1 MAIKV
6 GLKGDVAITVGL
18 PDGVAIV
25 VEPADEVV
33 IINAFDASGSAEPD
47 ELDESPLVEW
57 WPLPVEEWLAPGA
70 LDAAVAAAVGM
81 PVLVNPGML

>member
-1 MAIKV
+1 VAIKV
-6 GLKGDVAITVGL
+6 GLKGDVAINVGL

-33 IINAFDASGSAEPD
+33 IINAFAASGSAEPD
-47 ELDESPLVEW
+47 EFDEPLLV

-70 LDAAVAAAVGM
+70 LDAAVVAAVGM
-81 PVLVNPGML
+81 PVLVKPGML